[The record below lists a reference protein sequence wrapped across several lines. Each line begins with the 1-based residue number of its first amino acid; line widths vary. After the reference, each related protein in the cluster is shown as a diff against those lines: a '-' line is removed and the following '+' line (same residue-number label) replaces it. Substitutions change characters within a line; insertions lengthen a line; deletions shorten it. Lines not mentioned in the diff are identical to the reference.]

1 LRYNVILFDNMKVL
15 IPLISGKEDNDEF
28 IDTLCKGN
36 EEIILLQIIDR
47 DFMKKT
53 SAAMGEVMH
62 FSSLM
67 TSVRKKIG
75 LKRKKCNEITEWGST
90 IQKILSIAFIQKV
103 DKVIFLEQK
112 NKFFEDILIELKK
125 NKIKYE
131 IIKIENPTKK
141 AVL

>member
-1 LRYNVILFDNMKVL
+1 MRYNVILFDNMKVL

-75 LKRKKCNEITEWGST
+75 LKRKKCNEITECGST

>member
-1 LRYNVILFDNMKVL
+1 MRYNVILFDNMKVL